1 MLSVDERVKEL
12 YHADST
18 DKHLILD
25 FYREGEDEP
34 YLHLSSSDV
43 QAESMEIDE
52 SLSSS
57 DNLDFGSCEATQ
69 LKITL
74 FHISDVVKG
83 SRLVIYQMLEGIWPA
98 PDLFPG
104 DDIFP
109 DGYKMPLGT
118 YIVQS
123 AERQTNRIFLDITAL
138 DQMSL
143 FDVNVAEWYNSLPF
157 PMTLREFRSRLCQHI
172 GVTEYVP
179 DYLPNDG
186 MTIEKTIAAEELFGR
201 DALIACE
208 QLNGAFGHFD
218 RNGVLQHVVLQSNYV
233 LTPATSLY
241 PSDDLYPAEPGDMN
255 NQVYDELIT
264 QHMYTSCRFEDYTV
278 KSIKAVQLRQEED
291 DIGAIYGKGNCLV
304 IEGNFLLYG
313 KGAEKL
319 QQIATGIYGMV
330 SNRPYIPYECELLK
344 GLPYLEVGDSQL
356 IEADEGNIV
365 SYVIKRTMT
374 GIYALKDTYS
384 ATGDELR
391 TEEQGANA
399 DIIRLKGKAAYLKK
413 NVDEVSANL
422 VDLEKRTESR
432 LTITAEKIEAEVKR
446 ASGAEGNLSS
456 LISQTA
462 ESITMTVKKG
472 EVSAQLSI
480 ESGGIDIKGNRF
492 SWTATNS
499 SLTADGTLTVN
510 QGLFKGS
517 IDVGNGQFTVDSSG
531 KVVAKSIEVGTSSSR
546 ATLYGST
553 VLATNFSCNSSFTVG
568 CYANM
573 ADIGGNTI
581 SCGTLRANHI
591 YGSMDDYSDR
601 RLKQNIHPVDAEM
614 ALRIIKQLKP
624 VSYQMKRYDREGIGF
639 VAQDVRKICQKQGID
654 LPLYGRQGKYLTIPY
669 THYIPLLVA
678 AVQSQQKEIDQ
689 LKRLI
694 RKETHV

>member
-12 YHADST
+12 YRADST

-25 FYREGEDEP
+25 FYRDGENEP
-34 YLHLSSSDV
+34 YLHLSSSNV

-57 DNLDFGSCEATQ
+57 ENLDFGSCEATQ

-98 PDLFPG
+98 ADLFPG

-143 FDVNVAEWYNSLPF
+143 FDVNVAEWYNILPF

-179 DYLPNDG
+179 EYLPNDG

-218 RNGVLQHVVLQSNYV
+218 RNGVLQHIVLQSNYV
-233 LTPATSLY
+233 LTPADSLY

-255 NQVYDELIT
+255 DQVYDELIT

-278 KSIKAVQLRQEED
+278 KSIEAVQLRQEED

-313 KGAEKL
+313 KGDEEL
-319 QQIATGIYGMV
+319 QQIAKEIYGMV
-330 SNRPYIPYECELLK
+330 SNRPYIPYECDLLK

-356 IEADEGNIV
+356 IEADEGDIV
-365 SYVIKRTMT
+365 SYVIKRTMK

-384 ATGDELR
+384 ATGEELR

-399 DIIRLKGKAAYLKK
+399 EIIRLKGKAAYLKK

-422 VDLEKRTESR
+422 IDLEKQTEAK

-446 ASGAEGNLSS
+446 ASEAEGNLSS

-462 ESITMTVKKG
+462 ESITLMVKKG

-480 ESGGIDIKGNRF
+480 ESGGIDIKGDRF

-517 IDVGNGQFTVDSSG
+517 IDVGNGQFTVDSTG

-553 VLATNFSCNSSFTVG
+553 VLATNFSCNSSFNVD

-591 YGSMDDYSDR
+591 YGSIDDFSDR
-601 RLKQNIHPVDAEM
+601 RLKQNIHPVDAET
-614 ALRIIKQLKP
+614 AIRIIKQLKP
-624 VSYQMKRYDREGIGF
+624 VSYRMKRYDREGVGF
-639 VAQDVRKICQKQGID
+639 IAQDVQKICLKQGID
-654 LPLYGRQGKYLTIPY
+654 LPLYGRRGKYLTIPY
-669 THYIPLLVA
+669 INYVPLLVA
-678 AVQSQQKEIDQ
+678 VVQSQQKEIDR

-694 RKETHV
+694 G

>member
-12 YHADST
+12 YRADST

-25 FYREGEDEP
+25 FYRDGEDEP
-34 YLHLSSSDV
+34 YLHLSSSNV

-57 DNLDFGSCEATQ
+57 ENLDFGSCEATQ

-98 PDLFPG
+98 ADLFPG

-143 FDVNVAEWYNSLPF
+143 FDVNVAEWYNILPF

-218 RNGVLQHVVLQSNYV
+218 RNGVLQHIVLQSNYV
-233 LTPATSLY
+233 LTPADSLY

-255 NQVYDELIT
+255 DQVYDELIT

-278 KSIKAVQLRQEED
+278 KSIEAVQLRQEED

-313 KGAEKL
+313 KGAEEL
-319 QQIATGIYGMV
+319 QQIAKEIYGMV
-330 SNRPYIPYECELLK
+330 SNRPYIPYECDLLK

-356 IEADEGNIV
+356 IEADEGDIV
-365 SYVIKRTMT
+365 SYVIKRTMK

-384 ATGDELR
+384 ATGEELR

-399 DIIRLKGKAAYLKK
+399 EIIRLKGKAAYLKK
-413 NVDEVSANL
+413 NVDEVSASL
-422 VDLEKRTESR
+422 VDLEKQTEAK

-446 ASGAEGNLSS
+446 ASEAEGNLSS

-462 ESITMTVKKG
+462 ESITLMVKKG

-480 ESGGIDIKGNRF
+480 ESGGIDIKGDRF
-492 SWTATNS
+492 SWIATNS

-546 ATLYGST
+546 AVLYGST
-553 VLATNFSCNSSFTVG
+553 VLATNFSCNSSFNVD

-591 YGSMDDYSDR
+591 YGSIDDFSDR
-601 RLKQNIHPVDAEM
+601 RLKQNIHSVDAET
-614 ALRIIKQLKP
+614 AIRIIKQLKP
-624 VSYQMKRYDREGIGF
+624 VSYSMKRYDREGIGF
-639 VAQDVRKICQKQGID
+639 IAQDVQKICLKQGID
-654 LPLYGRQGKYLTIPY
+654 LPLYGRRGKYLTIPY
-669 THYIPLLVA
+669 INYIPLLVA
-678 AVQSQQKEIDQ
+678 VAQSQQKEIDR

-694 RKETHV
+694 G

>member
-12 YHADST
+12 YRADST

-25 FYREGEDEP
+25 FYRDGENEP
-34 YLHLSSSDV
+34 YLHLSSSNV

-57 DNLDFGSCEATQ
+57 ENLDFGSCEATQ

-98 PDLFPG
+98 ADLFPG

-143 FDVNVAEWYNSLPF
+143 FDVNVAEWYNILPF

-179 DYLPNDG
+179 EYLPNDG

-218 RNGVLQHVVLQSNYV
+218 RNGVLQHIVLQSNYV
-233 LTPATSLY
+233 LTPADSLY

-255 NQVYDELIT
+255 DQVYDELIT

-278 KSIKAVQLRQEED
+278 KSIEAVQLRQEED

-313 KGAEKL
+313 KGDEEL
-319 QQIATGIYGMV
+319 QQIAKEIYGMV
-330 SNRPYIPYECELLK
+330 SNRPYIPYECDLLK

-356 IEADEGNIV
+356 IEADEGDIV
-365 SYVIKRTMT
+365 SYVIKRTMK

-384 ATGDELR
+384 ATGEELR

-399 DIIRLKGKAAYLKK
+399 EIIRLKGKAAYLKK

-422 VDLEKRTESR
+422 VDLEKQTEAK

-446 ASGAEGNLSS
+446 ASEAEGNLSS

-462 ESITMTVKKG
+462 ESITLMVKKG
-472 EVSAQLSI
+472 EVSAQLFI
-480 ESGGIDIKGNRF
+480 ESGGIDIKGDRF

-517 IDVGNGQFTVDSSG
+517 IDVGNGQFTVNSSG

-546 ATLYGST
+546 AVLYGST
-553 VLATNFSCNSSFTVG
+553 VLATNFSCNSSFTVD

-591 YGSMDDYSDR
+591 YGSIDDFSDR
-601 RLKQNIHPVDAEM
+601 RLKQNIHPVDAET
-614 ALRIIKQLKP
+614 AIRIIKQLKP
-624 VSYQMKRYDREGIGF
+624 VSYSMKRYDREGVGF
-639 VAQDVRKICQKQGID
+639 IAQDVQKICLKQGID
-654 LPLYGRQGKYLTIPY
+654 LPLYGRRGKYLTIPY
-669 THYIPLLVA
+669 INYVPLLVA
-678 AVQSQQKEIDQ
+678 VVQSQQKEIDR

-694 RKETHV
+694 G

>member
-12 YHADST
+12 YRADST

-25 FYREGEDEP
+25 FYRDGEDEP
-34 YLHLSSSDV
+34 YLHLSSSNV

-57 DNLDFGSCEATQ
+57 ENLDFGSCEATQ

-98 PDLFPG
+98 ADLFPG

-143 FDVNVAEWYNSLPF
+143 FDVNVAEWYNILPF

-218 RNGVLQHVVLQSNYV
+218 RNGVLQHIVLQSNYV
-233 LTPATSLY
+233 LTPADSLY

-255 NQVYDELIT
+255 DQVYDELIT

-278 KSIKAVQLRQEED
+278 KSIEAVQLRQEED

-313 KGAEKL
+313 KGAEEL
-319 QQIATGIYGMV
+319 QQIAKEIYGMV
-330 SNRPYIPYECELLK
+330 SNRPYIPYECDLLK

-356 IEADEGNIV
+356 IEADEGDIV
-365 SYVIKRTMT
+365 SYVIKRTMK

-384 ATGDELR
+384 ATGEELR

-399 DIIRLKGKAAYLKK
+399 EIIRLKGKAAYLKK

-422 VDLEKRTESR
+422 VDLEKQTEAK

-446 ASGAEGNLSS
+446 ASEAEGNLSS

-462 ESITMTVKKG
+462 ESITLMVKKG

-480 ESGGIDIKGNRF
+480 ESGGIDIKGDRF

-517 IDVGNGQFTVDSSG
+517 IDVGNGQFTVNSSG

-546 ATLYGST
+546 AVLYGST
-553 VLATNFSCNSSFTVG
+553 VLATNFSCNSSFNVD

-591 YGSMDDYSDR
+591 YGSIDDFSDR
-601 RLKQNIHPVDAEM
+601 RLKQNIHPVDAET
-614 ALRIIKQLKP
+614 AIRIIKQLKP
-624 VSYQMKRYDREGIGF
+624 VSYSMKRYDREGVGF
-639 VAQDVRKICQKQGID
+639 IAQDVQKICLKQGID
-654 LPLYGRQGKYLTIPY
+654 LPLYGRRGKYLTIPY
-669 THYIPLLVA
+669 INYVPLLVA
-678 AVQSQQKEIDQ
+678 VVQSQQKEIDR

-694 RKETHV
+694 G

>member
-12 YHADST
+12 YRADST

-25 FYREGEDEP
+25 FYRDGEDEP
-34 YLHLSSSDV
+34 YLHLSSSNV

-57 DNLDFGSCEATQ
+57 ENLDFGSCEATQ

-98 PDLFPG
+98 ADLFPG

-143 FDVNVAEWYNSLPF
+143 FDVNVAEWYNILPF

-208 QLNGAFGHFD
+208 QLNGVFGHFD
-218 RNGVLQHVVLQSNYV
+218 RNGVLQHIVLQSNYV
-233 LTPATSLY
+233 LTPADSLY

-255 NQVYDELIT
+255 DQVYDELIT

-278 KSIKAVQLRQEED
+278 KSIEAVQLRQEED

-313 KGAEKL
+313 KGAEEL
-319 QQIATGIYGMV
+319 QQLAKEIYGMV
-330 SNRPYIPYECELLK
+330 SNRPYIPYECDLLK

-356 IEADEGNIV
+356 IEADEGDIV
-365 SYVIKRTMT
+365 SYVIKRTMK

-384 ATGDELR
+384 ATGEELR

-399 DIIRLKGKAAYLKK
+399 EIIRLKGKAAYLKK

-422 VDLEKRTESR
+422 VDLEKQTEAK

-446 ASGAEGNLSS
+446 ASEAEGNLSS

-462 ESITMTVKKG
+462 ESITLMVKKG

-480 ESGGIDIKGNRF
+480 ESGGIDIKGDRF

-531 KVVAKSIEVGTSSSR
+531 KVIAKSIEVGTSSSR

-553 VLATNFSCNSSFTVG
+553 VLATNFSCNSSFNVD

-591 YGSMDDYSDR
+591 YGSIDDFSDR
-601 RLKQNIHPVDAEM
+601 RLKQNIHPVDAET
-614 ALRIIKQLKP
+614 AIRIIKQLKP
-624 VSYQMKRYDREGIGF
+624 VSYSMKRYDREGVGF
-639 VAQDVRKICQKQGID
+639 IAQDVQKICLKQGID
-654 LPLYGRQGKYLTIPY
+654 LPLYGRRGKYLTIPY
-669 THYIPLLVA
+669 INYIPLLVA
-678 AVQSQQKEIDQ
+678 VVQSQQKEIDR

-694 RKETHV
+694 G

>member
-12 YHADST
+12 YRADST

-25 FYREGEDEP
+25 FYRDGEDEP
-34 YLHLSSSDV
+34 YLHLSSSNV

-57 DNLDFGSCEATQ
+57 ENLNFGSCEATQ

-98 PDLFPG
+98 ADLFPG

-143 FDVNVAEWYNSLPF
+143 FDVNVAEWYNILPF

-208 QLNGAFGHFD
+208 QLNGVFGHFD
-218 RNGVLQHVVLQSNYV
+218 RNGVLQHIVLQSNYV
-233 LTPATSLY
+233 LTPADSLY

-255 NQVYDELIT
+255 DQVYDELIT

-278 KSIKAVQLRQEED
+278 KSIEAVQLRQEED

-313 KGAEKL
+313 KGAKEL
-319 QQIATGIYGMV
+319 QQLAKEIYGMV
-330 SNRPYIPYECELLK
+330 SNRPYIPYECDLLK

-356 IEADEGNIV
+356 IEADEGDIV
-365 SYVIKRTMT
+365 SYVIKRTMK

-384 ATGDELR
+384 ATGEELR

-399 DIIRLKGKAAYLKK
+399 EIIRLKGKAAYLKK

-422 VDLEKRTESR
+422 VDLEKQTEAK

-446 ASGAEGNLSS
+446 ASEAEGNLSS

-462 ESITMTVKKG
+462 ESITLMVKKG

-480 ESGGIDIKGNRF
+480 ESGGIDIKGDRF

-517 IDVGNGQFTVDSSG
+517 IDVGNGQFTVNSSG

-546 ATLYGST
+546 AVLYGSM
-553 VLATNFSCNSSFTVG
+553 VLATNFSCNSSFTVD

-591 YGSMDDYSDR
+591 YGSIDDFSDR
-601 RLKQNIHPVDAEM
+601 RLKQNIHPVDAET
-614 ALRIIKQLKP
+614 AIRIIKQLKP
-624 VSYQMKRYDREGIGF
+624 VSYSMKRYDREGVGF
-639 VAQDVRKICQKQGID
+639 IAQDVQKICLKQGID
-654 LPLYGRQGKYLTIPY
+654 LPLYGRRGKYLTIPY
-669 THYIPLLVA
+669 INYVPLLVVV
-678 AVQSQQKEIDQ
+678 VQSQQKEIDR

-694 RKETHV
+694 G

>member
-12 YHADST
+12 YRADST

-25 FYREGEDEP
+25 FYRDGENEP
-34 YLHLSSSDV
+34 YLHLSSSNV

-57 DNLDFGSCEATQ
+57 ENLDFGSCEATQ

-98 PDLFPG
+98 ADLFPG

-143 FDVNVAEWYNSLPF
+143 FDVNVAEWYNILPF

-179 DYLPNDG
+179 EYLPNDG

-218 RNGVLQHVVLQSNYV
+218 RNGVLQHIVLQSNYV
-233 LTPATSLY
+233 LTPADSLY

-255 NQVYDELIT
+255 DQVYDELIT

-278 KSIKAVQLRQEED
+278 KSIEAVQLRQEED

-313 KGAEKL
+313 KGDEEL
-319 QQIATGIYGMV
+319 QQIAKEIYGMV
-330 SNRPYIPYECELLK
+330 SNRPYIPYECDLLK

-356 IEADEGNIV
+356 IEADEGDIV
-365 SYVIKRTMT
+365 SYVIKRTMK

-384 ATGDELR
+384 ATGEELR

-399 DIIRLKGKAAYLKK
+399 EIIRLKGKAAYLKK

-422 VDLEKRTESR
+422 VDLEKQTEAK

-446 ASGAEGNLSS
+446 ASEAEGNLSS

-462 ESITMTVKKG
+462 ESITLMVKKG

-480 ESGGIDIKGNRF
+480 ESGGIDIKGDRF

-517 IDVGNGQFTVDSSG
+517 IDVGNGQFTVNSSG

-546 ATLYGST
+546 AVLYGST
-553 VLATNFSCNSSFTVG
+553 VLATNFSCNSSFTVD

-591 YGSMDDYSDR
+591 YGSIDDFSDR
-601 RLKQNIHPVDAEM
+601 RLKQNIHPVDAET
-614 ALRIIKQLKP
+614 AIRIIKQLKP
-624 VSYQMKRYDREGIGF
+624 VSYSMKRYDREGVGF
-639 VAQDVRKICQKQGID
+639 IAQDVQKICLKQGID
-654 LPLYGRQGKYLTIPY
+654 LPLYGRRGKYLTIPY
-669 THYIPLLVA
+669 INYVPLLVVV
-678 AVQSQQKEIDQ
+678 VQSQQKEIDR

-694 RKETHV
+694 G